1 MNQRKDH
8 LKLAVFILFMILI
21 GGYYEQSS
29 IETRTMILPLAIFLA
44 ATGIFIYFKKL
55 QYEIRSSN
63 IFAYKIVAKEFS
75 LVDSN
80 YAERISISSDSTKM
94 TFYDEDH
101 VPRATLE
108 MIGKEPV
115 LKLEGEK
122 GSAEVAFNQEGVPS
136 LTLRGEAE
144 KIIWTA
150 P

>member
-1 MNQRKDH
+1 M
-8 LKLAVFILFMILI
+8 
-21 GGYYEQSS
+21 
-29 IETRTMILPLAIFLA
+29 
-44 ATGIFIYFKKL
+44 
-55 QYEIRSSN
+55 
-63 IFAYKIVAKEFS
+63 AKEFS

-80 YAERISISSDSTKM
+80 YTERFSISADNSKM
-94 TFYDEDH
+94 TFYDENH

-108 MIGKEPV
+108 MLEKEPV
-115 LKLEGEK
+115 LKLAGEK